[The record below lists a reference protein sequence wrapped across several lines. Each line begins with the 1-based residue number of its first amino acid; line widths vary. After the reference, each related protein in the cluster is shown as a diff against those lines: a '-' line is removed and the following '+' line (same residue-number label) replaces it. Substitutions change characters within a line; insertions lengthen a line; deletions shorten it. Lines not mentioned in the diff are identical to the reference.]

1 MTKFVI
7 KKDGSK
13 EPFDIEKLRRS
24 IIVNVQDA
32 ALPEKR
38 VQGVIKRV
46 LSAVTNF
53 VKESEKE
60 LATAEI
66 KKKILSEFDVI
77 EPSVS
82 KAWRD
87 FDEKRGITI
96 I

>member
-24 IIVNVQDA
+24 IIVNIQDA
-32 ALPEKR
+32 ALPEER
-38 VQGVIKRV
+38 VQGVTKRV

-66 KKKILSEFDVI
+66 KKKILSEFDII

-87 FDEKRGITI
+87 FDEKRGVTI

>member
-24 IIVNVQDA
+24 IIVNIQDA

-38 VQGVIKRV
+38 VQGVTKRV

-87 FDEKRGITI
+87 FDEKRGVTI

>member
-1 MTKFVI
+1 MTKFVV

-24 IIVNVQDA
+24 IIVNAQDA

-38 VQGVIKRV
+38 VQEVTMKV
-46 LSAVTNF
+46 LSAVARF

-66 KKKILSEFDVI
+66 KKKILSEFDAV

-82 KAWRD
+82 EAWRK
-87 FDEKRGITI
+87 FDESRGVTI
-96 I
+96 M